1 MKKTWMP
8 KVAGT
13 LSIVAG
19 VINLF
24 AAFLLFLVTI
34 VVQGIVGF
42 VAIPFWIPFNASVAL
57 LALSLPF
64 LVCGVLAIV
73 GGVYAVQRKKW
84 GLALA
89 GSIMAFFP
97 YCILGLVS
105 VILLA
110 LSKEEFESTY
120 PRAPIPAGQVV

>member
-1 MKKTWMP
+1 MEKTWMP

-19 VINLF
+19 VINLL
-24 AAFLLFLVTI
+24 AAFLLFLGTL

-42 VAIPFWIPFNASVAL
+42 VAIPFWIPFNASIVL

-89 GSIMAFFP
+89 GSIMALFP

-110 LSKEEFESTY
+110 LSKEEFESTCQ
-120 PRAPIPAGQVV
+120 RASIPAGQVV

>member
-19 VINLF
+19 VINLL
-24 AAFLLFLVTI
+24 ASFLLFSVTL

-42 VAIPFWIPFNASVAL
+42 VEIPFWIPFNASIVL

-64 LVCGVLAIV
+64 LACGVLAIV
-73 GGVYAVQRKKW
+73 DGVYSLQRKQW

-97 YCILGLVS
+97 CCILGLAS
-105 VILLA
+105 TILLA

-120 PRAPIPAGQVV
+120 HRAPIPAAQVV